1 MTVRVETIPIWWQR
15 GKTETRFEP
24 LRGILVGAAA
34 GGIYLIALAAL
45 ENVTLAVLLGMAT
58 LLTATKASYEVGLRR
73 FLGEAGDVTVLVGL
87 LIKLQCLLML
97 PVELVPSALIGN
109 QAFSRYA
116 ISSLQT
122 ISRNSLIIMTILGV
136 APLVLIGNVAFLLLT
151 PFLWLARNMFVG
163 WLVRTKGGFNDH
175 SLAALQQVIEVLFYL
190 FVILSLHLTQKF
202 AW

>member
-1 MTVRVETIPIWWQR
+1 MVRVERIPIWWQR
-15 GKTETRFEP
+15 GKTETCLEP
-24 LRGILVGAAA
+24 MRGILAGAVA
-34 GGIYLIALAAL
+34 GGIFLITLAVL

-58 LLTATKASYEVGLRR
+58 LLTATKANYEVGLRR

-97 PVELVPSALIGN
+97 PIELIPSALISN

-116 ISSLQT
+116 TSSLQT
-122 ISRNSLIIMTILGV
+122 LSRNGLIIMSVLGV

-151 PFLWLARNMFVG
+151 PFLWLTRNVFVG
-163 WLVRTKGGFNDH
+163 WLVRTKGGLNDQ

-190 FVILSLHLTQKF
+190 FVILSLHITQTL